1 MFAGKN
7 TFRPDEVAPEFFS
20 VLNGERQMRRKF
32 MVKSKYQK
40 LTRKLKILKIMPKL
54 DKIVNALNF
63 DFMVAVLLITQIAA
77 WP

>member
-1 MFAGKN
+1 MFAGKS
-7 TFRPDEVAPEFFS
+7 TCRPVEVAPEFFS
-20 VLNGERQMRRKF
+20 VLNGKKQMSRKF

-40 LTRKLKILKIMPKL
+40 LTQKLKILKMMPKL

-63 DFMVAVLLITQIAA
+63 DFMVVVLQITQIAA